1 MHIKAIAHRP
11 KSWGLISLA
20 LGAHLKDSYFYVAFQ
35 KLFLGMAYEHG
46 YQMMVFDHEYWDR
59 DPQALRR
66 WLTESEIS
74 GVLILGDMEET
85 LAG

>member
-1 MHIKAIAHRP
+1 M
-11 KSWGLISLA
+11 
-20 LGAHLKDSYFYVAFQ
+20 AFQ

-59 DPQALRR
+59 DSQALRQ

-85 LAG
+85 LAANIVSCGLPVVAVGTRYHSLRVHLY

>member
-1 MHIKAIAHRP
+1 
-11 KSWGLISLA
+11 
-20 LGAHLKDSYFYVAFQ
+20 
-35 KLFLGMAYEHG
+35 MAYEHG

-85 LAG
+85 LAANIVSCGLPVVAVGTRPQIRFLRPYIRIAARRSTIL